1 MRFDAVLFDDDLI
14 TNDQE
19 DILKTQVK
27 ATFLDGRIVY
37 GNVTMA

>member
-1 MRFDAVLFDDDLI
+1 MRFDAVLFDDDLV
-14 TNDQE
+14 TNDQA

-37 GNVTMA
+37 GNVTV